1 MERVFFSFF
10 LEEQR
15 VGTETLNHRLSSK
28 KSRRLRLQLLLSLIG
43 YYLIGGS
50 FMCLLVSS
58 GMLVYFIQMHPNKS
72 LNNKIIGIV
81 SAFSMEIYLSH
92 MAIFQLIKKIHI
104 NELLG
109 NGWIQYIM
117 TVWVVLC
124 GSMIFSMIVRW
135 VFTQVKNKMH
145 Q

>member
-1 MERVFFSFF
+1 
-10 LEEQR
+10 
-15 VGTETLNHRLSSK
+15 
-28 KSRRLRLQLLLSLIG
+28 
-43 YYLIGGS
+43 
-50 FMCLLVSS
+50 MCLLVSS

-124 GSMIFSMIVRW
+124 SSMIFSMIVRW